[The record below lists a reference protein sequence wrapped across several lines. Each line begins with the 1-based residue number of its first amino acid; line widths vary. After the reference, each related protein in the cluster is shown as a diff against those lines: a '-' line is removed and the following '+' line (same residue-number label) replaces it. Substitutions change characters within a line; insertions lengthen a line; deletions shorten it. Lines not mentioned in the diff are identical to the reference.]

1 VFYFSCHDGHVAP
14 EYATMGQMTC
24 KADVYSFGVILIEI
38 VGGRSNT
45 YLIRQVCVSY
55 LYFITNFTL
64 IVNQWTAIPNH
75 SSSYCLCKFM
85 FLLHTRELYK
95 KKELFKLV
103 DLSLN
108 GFFDGE
114 EAYKIL
120 KIALLCTDGNPESR
134 PTMSSV
140 VKMLTGEIDVNKG
153 I

>member
-1 VFYFSCHDGHVAP
+1 
-14 EYATMGQMTC
+14 
-24 KADVYSFGVILIEI
+24 
-38 VGGRSNT
+38 
-45 YLIRQVCVSY
+45 
-55 LYFITNFTL
+55 
-64 IVNQWTAIPNH
+64 VNQWTAIPKH

-85 FLLHTRELYK
+85 FLLQTRELYK

-120 KIALLCTDGNPESR
+120 KIALLCTDGNFKRR